1 MDFKIINKSLERN
14 IYQETN
20 YFSKVPK
27 EKEEILR
34 EGKTKGSSESSD
46 DEEKLAFNSKN
57 DSINQ
62 IYQVNKNCSI
72 PFNENDE
79 KYQYEKNKTILGI
92 NNRKMSSPVFSYFH
106 GFEQYLIKRKEII
119 LDFSKSSNFIKK
131 EDFLKNNLSYGKKI
145 NEIYRTHSFNGISD
159 FNYPNNYNNNNNNN
173 LLNDYNT
180 NCQISQNLN
189 LNCFYIYSQLMYN
202 NKMNN
207 KCKFILIIN

>member
-1 MDFKIINKSLERN
+1 MDFKISNKSLERN
-14 IYQETN
+14 NYQETN
-20 YFSKVPK
+20 YFSKLSK

-57 DSINQ
+57 DTINQ
-62 IYQVNKNCSI
+62 IYLDKNCLNSL
-72 PFNENDE
+72 NDNDE
-79 KYQYEKNKTILGI
+79 NCRCEKNKNILGI
-92 NNRKMSSPVFSYFH
+92 NNRKMSSPVFSYFN

-145 NEIYRTHSFNGISD
+145 NELYRTHSFNGISD
-159 FNYPNNYNNNNNNN
+159 LNNPNNYNNN
-173 LLNDYNT
+173 LLNNYNP

-189 LNCFYIYSQLMYN
+189 LNCFYIYSQSMYN

-207 KCKFILIIN
+207 ECKFILIIN

>member
-1 MDFKIINKSLERN
+1 MDFKISNKSLERN
-14 IYQETN
+14 NYQETN
-20 YFSKVPK
+20 YFSKLSK

-57 DSINQ
+57 DTINQ
-62 IYQVNKNCSI
+62 IYQIDKNCLNSLNDN
-72 PFNENDE
+72 NEN
-79 KYQYEKNKTILGI
+79 YRCEKNKNILGI
-92 NNRKMSSPVFSYFH
+92 NNRKMSSPVFSYFN

-145 NEIYRTHSFNGISD
+145 NELYRTHSFNGISD
-159 FNYPNNYNNNNNNN
+159 LNNPNNYNNN
-173 LLNDYNT
+173 LLNNYNP

-189 LNCFYIYSQLMYN
+189 LNCFYIYSQSMYN

-207 KCKFILIIN
+207 ECKFILIIN

>member
-1 MDFKIINKSLERN
+1 MDFKISNKSLERN

-57 DSINQ
+57 DTINQ
-62 IYQVNKNCSI
+62 IYQIDKNCLNSLNDN
-72 PFNENDE
+72 NEN
-79 KYQYEKNKTILGI
+79 YRCEKNKNILGI
-92 NNRKMSSPVFSYFH
+92 NNRKMSSPVFSYFN

-145 NEIYRTHSFNGISD
+145 NELYRTHSFNGISD
-159 FNYPNNYNNNNNNN
+159 LNNPNNYNNN
-173 LLNDYNT
+173 LLNNYNP
-180 NCQISQNLN
+180 NYQISQNLN
-189 LNCFYIYSQLMYN
+189 LNCFYIYSQSMYN

-207 KCKFILIIN
+207 ECKFILIIN

>member
-159 FNYPNNYNNNNNNN
+159 FNYLNN
-173 LLNDYNT
+173 
-180 NCQISQNLN
+180 
-189 LNCFYIYSQLMYN
+189 YN

>member
-1 MDFKIINKSLERN
+1 MDFKISNKSLERN
-14 IYQETN
+14 NYQETN
-20 YFSKVPK
+20 YFSKLSK

-57 DSINQ
+57 DTINQ
-62 IYQVNKNCSI
+62 IYQIDKNCLNSLNDN
-72 PFNENDE
+72 NEN
-79 KYQYEKNKTILGI
+79 YRCEKNKNILGI
-92 NNRKMSSPVFSYFH
+92 NNRKMSSPVFSYFN

-145 NEIYRTHSFNGISD
+145 NELYRTHSFNGISD
-159 FNYPNNYNNNNNNN
+159 LNNPNNYNNN
-173 LLNDYNT
+173 LLNNYNP
-180 NCQISQNLN
+180 NYQISQNLN
-189 LNCFYIYSQLMYN
+189 LNCFYIYSQSMYN

-207 KCKFILIIN
+207 ECKFILIIN